1 MPRADSA
8 PAVAPGDNKP
18 KFRGEDTLFGCVIP
32 WFRGD
37 AAFLWIVIPLF
48 RGDKT
53 FFGSVIPI
61 FEGFAALSGSGNF
74 RFLGDV
80 VLLPLKLLKFP
91 KES

>member
-1 MPRADSA
+1 M
-8 PAVAPGDNKP
+8 
-18 KFRGEDTLFGCVIP
+18 
-32 WFRGD
+32 
-37 AAFLWIVIPLF
+37 VIPLF

-53 FFGSVIPI
+53 FFGSVIPR